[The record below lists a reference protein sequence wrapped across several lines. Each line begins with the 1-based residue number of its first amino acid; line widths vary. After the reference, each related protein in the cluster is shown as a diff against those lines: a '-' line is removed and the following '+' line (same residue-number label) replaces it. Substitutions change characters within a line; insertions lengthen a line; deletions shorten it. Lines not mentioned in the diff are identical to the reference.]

1 LLIKFGKSAWRFS
14 ARPSVAL
21 DGDRRFI
28 HFFDFVQNIVG
39 DLVGKVAR
47 KQKML
52 IARPLN
58 LVWQSFFIALATDKG
73 SIPGRVYSN

>member
-1 LLIKFGKSAWRFS
+1 
-14 ARPSVAL
+14 
-21 DGDRRFI
+21 
-28 HFFDFVQNIVG
+28 VQNIVG

-73 SIPGRVYSN
+73 PIPGTVSTN